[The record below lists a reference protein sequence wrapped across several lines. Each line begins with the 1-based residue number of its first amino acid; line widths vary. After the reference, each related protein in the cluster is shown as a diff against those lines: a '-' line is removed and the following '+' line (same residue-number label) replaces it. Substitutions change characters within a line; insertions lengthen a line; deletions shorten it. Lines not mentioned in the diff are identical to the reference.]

1 MIGAPFDVITAAG
14 LPETVLPDT
23 LVARLPD
30 SVAPAPWLTRD
41 CTVVSWLHEID
52 AEALDAIP
60 AAVRPTGATHVAW
73 ALVQY
78 GETPVGPYSEIAAT
92 VLAADPDGYGH
103 IPFIVVDSEASVVGG
118 RANWLLP
125 KALADFD
132 WSADGTS
139 VTISAKEP
147 ASPAWTISVEVA
159 VSGDPMDLAL
169 PTKVHQ
175 ASTEGFVGR
184 FEGEMSGSLRSAT
197 VTVDGK
203 AEGPLAGLLR
213 TGQHGATLLTGASF
227 DVGPLQTD

>member
-1 MIGAPFDVITAAG
+1 MTTAPYDLTAAVG
-14 LPETVLPDT
+14 LPECVLPDA
-23 LVARLPD
+23 LLARLPE
-30 SVAPAPWLTRD
+30 SVAAAPWRTR
-41 CTVVSWLHEID
+41 CRVVSWLHEPD
-52 AEALDAIP
+52 AAAIETFPAAIRPDAI
-60 AAVRPTGATHVAW
+60 ALVAW
-73 ALVQY
+73 ALVRY
-78 GETPVGPYSEIAAT
+78 EDTPVGPYDEVAAT
-92 VLAADPDGYGH
+92 LIPADGDGHGH

-139 VTISAKEP
+139 VTISAKEL